1 MSHFIER
8 LARHHD
14 RAGFSCGEDVLDA
27 WFKEVAEQAE
37 ARHGSARVFVLVD
50 DGTDNG
56 RSPHGFY
63 ALSSHSIRF
72 EDVPT
77 DVRRG
82 QSRYVPIP
90 CVLLGQ
96 LAVDVRYQK
105 QGLGEALLADAV
117 REIVAADE
125 HVAMPLIVVDAL
137 NESIARWYAK
147 YEFKPFPAKPLR
159 LAIRVADA
167 RLVF

>member
-1 MSHFIER
+1 MMALTMGAVHSV
-8 LARHHD
+8 
-14 RAGFSCGEDVLDA
+14 S
-27 WFKEVAEQAE
+27 
-37 ARHGSARVFVLVD
+37 
-50 DGTDNG
+50 T
-56 RSPHGFY
+56 RS
-63 ALSSHSIRF
+63 SSHSIRF